1 MQNVPE
7 TIWTAER
14 CVYMDDQEILAQL
27 PPRLLSWYA
36 GSARVLPWRD
46 EPTPYRVWVSEIMLQ
61 QTRVEAVKPYY
72 ERFLN
77 ALPTVEALAQ
87 APEELLLKLWEGLGY
102 YNRVRNLQKGAQVVM
117 ERYGGKV
124 PASFEEL
131 RSLPGVGD
139 YTAGAVAS
147 IAFGIPVPAV
157 DGNVLRVT
165 SRVLSRR
172 DNILDPK
179 VKRRVEEEIRA
190 ILPPQAGDFNQS
202 LMELGALICLP
213 GGAPKCLL
221 CPLREVCRGFAQG
234 TAPELPVKTKPKPR
248 RREERTLFLLFS
260 PQGRAALQKR
270 PETGLLAG
278 LWELPAGEGTLSRQ
292 EAEKWLFAQGLEWE
306 RLEPGPKARHI
317 FSHVQW
323 EMTSWVVRVRGEIP
337 GFVWASGEQLRR
349 DYALPSA
356 FKAYVPLLRE
366 NGTKEGPQEEI
377 S

>member
-36 GSARVLPWRD
+36 GSARVLPWRE

-131 RSLPGVGD
+131 RSLPGV
-139 YTAGAVAS
+139 
-147 IAFGIPVPAV
+147 
-157 DGNVLRVT
+157 
-165 SRVLSRR
+165 
-172 DNILDPK
+172 
-179 VKRRVEEEIRA
+179 
-190 ILPPQAGDFNQS
+190 
-202 LMELGALICLP
+202 
-213 GGAPKCLL
+213 
-221 CPLREVCRGFAQG
+221 
-234 TAPELPVKTKPKPR
+234 
-248 RREERTLFLLFS
+248 
-260 PQGRAALQKR
+260 
-270 PETGLLAG
+270 
-278 LWELPAGEGTLSRQ
+278 
-292 EAEKWLFAQGLEWE
+292 
-306 RLEPGPKARHI
+306 
-317 FSHVQW
+317 
-323 EMTSWVVRVRGEIP
+323 
-337 GFVWASGEQLRR
+337 
-349 DYALPSA
+349 
-356 FKAYVPLLRE
+356 
-366 NGTKEGPQEEI
+366 
-377 S
+377 